1 MANAFRCDICG
12 NYFEGYA
19 PMRISRY
26 DRKVEE
32 NEDDFVIK
40 CLSDYDLC
48 DFCADRIETVISIQ
62 KVQVKK

>member
-1 MANAFRCDICG
+1 MASAFKCDVCG

-26 DRKVEE
+26 DRKNKES
-32 NEDDFVIK
+32 EDDFAIK

-48 DFCADRIETVISIQ
+48 DFCADRIETVISMR
-62 KVQVKK
+62 KVKV